1 MCLDDQVLSTYI
13 DGELVEPW
21 KTQVEEHI
29 SHCSECRQRYEKLL
43 RMQNMLTE
51 SQLREDEFA
60 PHKARVWKYLEKTCM
75 TSQPVRFRHR
85 GVLFSKPVL
94 SAAAAAL
101 VVLAGLNFF
110 IFRGVQ
116 GEGSPDE
123 MPVIDPAVQSSS
135 GNGNLLSISTTKHE
149 TAQMSPEDL
158 SVEQLVK
165 LLDSK
170 GFNVELKLKNSLT
183 PVTPFDSME
192 QPDSGGQSGNRELS
206 VSAPAVSSDGKSEP
220 SDSSDQDAASEEKTD
235 QEPADN
241 AETADNE
248 NEDSEHVV
256 SDDQDA
262 DTLGITSPRA
272 QEK

>member
-51 SQLREDEFA
+51 SRLHEDEFA

-75 TSQPVRFRHR
+75 TSQPVKFRHR
-85 GVLFSKPVL
+85 GALFSKPVL

-116 GEGSPDE
+116 SSGNPDE

-135 GNGNLLSISTTKHE
+135 GSGNLLSISTTKHE
-149 TAQMSPEDL
+149 TAQISPEDL

-192 QPDSGGQSGNRELS
+192 QPAGRELQI
-206 VSAPAVSSDGKSEP
+206 SAPAASSESSGTEAESSVP
-220 SDSSDQDAASEEKTD
+220 SDQNPDAEDADAEDADAETEPVEDEKT
-235 QEPADN
+235 A
-241 AETADNE
+241 
-248 NEDSEHVV
+248 

-262 DTLGITSPRA
+262 EKLGITSPEA
-272 QEK
+272 HCLL